1 MLDKLCMSVAEDLS
15 DCNLHLNIEEICNA
29 YLGIDSP
36 SPMMTFAKL
45 SSACCIVLTNQAKSP
60 SAPSSM
66 ADHLH
71 LGITRLRWHSC
82 RIRI

>member
-1 MLDKLCMSVAEDLS
+1 MLDKLCMSVAEYLS
-15 DCNLHLNIEEICNA
+15 DCNLHLNMGEICNA

-45 SSACCIVLTNQAKSP
+45 SSACCIVLKNQAKSP

-66 ADHLH
+66 VDHLRVK
-71 LGITRLRWHSC
+71 RLHRYSC
-82 RIRI
+82 RICI

>member
-1 MLDKLCMSVAEDLS
+1 MYCFPSSIRADFREVGLMLDKLCMSVAEDLS

-60 SAPSSM
+60 SAPS
-66 ADHLH
+66 
-71 LGITRLRWHSC
+71 
-82 RIRI
+82 